1 MKKIAAYITIIIVSL
16 QIAAGVLIGIAV
28 GKSDDDI
35 IAATNMWML
44 LNATQWVFAFSVI
57 GLLTTGLFRQLTIV
71 VVLLWIGKL
80 IDEIWFDPTVL
91 SWNDILNFA
100 IGENIAIIMIT
111 AYLTKKHI
119 YAKSRS

>member
-1 MKKIAAYITIIIVSL
+1 MKKLAAYITITIVAL
-16 QIAAGVLIGIAV
+16 QVIAGVLIALAV
-28 GKSDDDI
+28 GKSEDEM

-57 GLLTTGLFRQLTIV
+57 GLLTTGLFRQLTVV